1 MLLWLYLFLASASHG
16 VLDAFTNGGLG
27 IAFLS
32 PFDTTRYF
40 FSFHPIEVSPTGV
53 HFFSE
58 RGLSAL
64 ESEFIWV
71 WVPSIVF
78 AILAVV
84 VRWLFTRSTTRTN

>member
-1 MLLWLYLFLASASHG
+1 

-40 FSFHPIEVSPTGV
+40 FPFHPIEVSPIGGR
-53 HFFSE
+53 FFSE
-58 RGLSAL
+58 RGSSAL

-78 AILAVV
+78 AILAIVI
-84 VRWLFTRSTTRTN
+84 RRLFAGSADLTNR